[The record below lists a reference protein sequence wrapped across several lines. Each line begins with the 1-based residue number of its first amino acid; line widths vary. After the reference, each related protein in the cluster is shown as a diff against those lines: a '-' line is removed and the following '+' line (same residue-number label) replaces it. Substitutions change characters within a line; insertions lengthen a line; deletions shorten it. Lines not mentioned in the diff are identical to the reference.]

1 MLDYN
6 WFAMISPHNSKK
18 HFWRSQQKIKLKST
32 TNQTKKKLARVGEV
46 ACFSRWKKCISSWF
60 QYAGD
65 LSATT
70 KTIDFERLHNFARSA
85 PQSSTTVRPFHS
97 QSQPSN
103 SGVEKTQQRVRF
115 KHAHSTFKKP
125 DDVDKVRKCAVIL
138 LQIKLKWD
146 SRWNWSI
153 YWLPREL

>member
-1 MLDYN
+1 MLDYK
-6 WFAMISPHNSKK
+6 WLTMISPHNSQKK
-18 HFWRSQQKIKLKST
+18 ILALTTRKSNWNQQRI
-32 TNQTKKKLARVGEV
+32 KKLAKVGDV
-46 ACFSRWKKCISSWF
+46 ACFSLWKKCISSWF
-60 QYAGD
+60 QCAGD

-70 KTIDFERLHNFARSA
+70 KTIDFKRLHNFARSA

-103 SGVEKTQQRVRF
+103 SGVEKMQQRVRF

-146 SRWNWSI
+146 SR
-153 YWLPREL
+153 